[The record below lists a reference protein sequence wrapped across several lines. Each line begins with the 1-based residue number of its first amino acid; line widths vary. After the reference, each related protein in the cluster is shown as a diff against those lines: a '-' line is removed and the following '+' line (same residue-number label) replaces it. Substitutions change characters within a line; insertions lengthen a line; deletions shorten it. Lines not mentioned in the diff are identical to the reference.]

1 MQWSDEGIVLSSQAH
16 GETSTI
22 VEVLTREHGR
32 HLGLVHGGRSKRLRP
47 VLQTGNLV
55 RAEWRARLSEHL
67 GKYAVELLEAHAA
80 RVLDDRAALAGLNTL
95 TALARLLPEREPHQ
109 PLYDVTKLVLEAFSE
124 GEHWPAL
131 LVRWEFALLDEL
143 GFGLD
148 LDECAATGTTEDL
161 IYVSPKTGRAVSRGA
176 GAPYADK
183 LLALPAFLLPGNG
196 GGASPSDRDVADGFA
211 LTSYFF
217 EKNVWQP
224 RNMTP
229 PQVRERLVARLCG

>member
-1 MQWSDEGIVLSSQAH
+1 MHWSDEGIVLASQAH
-16 GETSTI
+16 GETSAI
-22 VEVLTREHGR
+22 VEVLTRNHGR
-32 HLGLVHGGRSKRLRP
+32 HLGLVHGGRSRRLRP

-67 GKYAVELLEAHAA
+67 GKYVIELLDAHAA

-109 PLYDVTKLVLEAFSE
+109 PLYEVSKLVLEAFSQ
-124 GEHWPAL
+124 GGHWPAL
-131 LVRWEFALLDEL
+131 LVRWELALLDEL

-148 LDECAATGTTEDL
+148 LDACAATGDTNNL
-161 IYVSPKTGRAVSRGA
+161 IYVSPKSGRAVSRDA
-176 GAPYADK
+176 GEPYKGK

-196 GGASPSDRDVADGFA
+196 GAANPTDKDIAHGFE
-211 LTSYFF
+211 LTGYFL

-224 RNMTP
+224 RDLAP
-229 PQVRERLVARLCG
+229 PPARARLVSQVCG